1 MMRMAEEEEEEAEE
15 EEVLVLVLVLVLG
28 EVLHLLDWPENHTMK
43 IC

>member
-1 MMRMAEEEEEEAEE
+1 MMWMAEEEEAEE
-15 EEVLVLVLVLVLG
+15 EEEEVLVLG

>member
-1 MMRMAEEEEEEAEE
+1 MMRMAEEEEEAEE
-15 EEVLVLVLVLVLG
+15 EEVLVLG

>member
-1 MMRMAEEEEEEAEE
+1 MMRMAEEEEEEEAEE
-15 EEVLVLVLVLVLG
+15 EEVLVLG

>member
-15 EEVLVLVLVLVLG
+15 EEVLVLG